1 MTQKAALTQHIQMIN
16 NMKYIT
22 HQRASTSLSQF
33 KRVSDVEVRLKQNI
47 VSYLLV
53 YMQSS
58 RLNGGY

>member
-1 MTQKAALTQHIQMIN
+1 
-16 NMKYIT
+16 MKYTT
-22 HQRASTSLSQF
+22 HQSASTRLSQL
-33 KRVSDVEVRLKQNI
+33 KRVSDVEVRLKANI